1 MRTTTIYLSLIAG
14 LAFVVF
20 LGMQYAGRGNAPKEE
35 TAQAV
40 SGNNGMPKP
49 PPEIEKLN
57 VVQKELAA
65 LTDDALSEEFTK
77 LSDEIKSNEVFSN
90 GGGKDVNFKE
100 HPELK
105 EKLIRL
111 SLIRAERSKRGVA
124 AKNP

>member
-20 LGMQYAGRGNAPKEE
+20 LGMQYAGRNAPKEE
-35 TAQAV
+35 TAQDV
-40 SGNNGMPKP
+40 NDNYGMPKP

-57 VVQKELAA
+57 AVQKELAT

-90 GGGKDVNFKE
+90 NGAKDVNFKE

-111 SLIRAERSKRGVA
+111 SLIRAERSKRGLA
-124 AKNP
+124 AKDL